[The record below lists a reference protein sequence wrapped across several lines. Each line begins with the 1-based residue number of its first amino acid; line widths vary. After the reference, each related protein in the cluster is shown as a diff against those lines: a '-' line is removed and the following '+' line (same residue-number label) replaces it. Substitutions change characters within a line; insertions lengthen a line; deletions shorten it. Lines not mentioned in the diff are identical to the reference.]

1 MKQIIPF
8 LFAFFLY
15 SCTLEAQSSVNVQQF
30 EKGLQENKDAQL
42 LDVRTAQEFNSGHL
56 SGALWADWKDATE
69 FKRRIKALDKTK
81 PVYVYCLSGGRSAA
95 AAEALKKEGFENIVE
110 MEGGIN
116 AWKQAGN
123 EVIGKQN
130 VAQISED
137 TYKGY
142 LASSSVVLVDFG
154 AEWCPPCKKMNPI
167 ISEIEQNYQGK
178 MTLINIDGGSQD
190 QLMKSKNIQQMP
202 TFILY
207 KDGKEKWRAS
217 GIVAKEDIE
226 NAIKSLL

>member
-8 LFAFFLY
+8 LFALFLF
-15 SCTLEAQSSVNVQQF
+15 SCQADAQSLVDAQQF
-30 EKGLQENKDAQL
+30 EKGLEEHHDAQL

-56 SGALWADWKDATE
+56 PGALWADWRDASE
-69 FKRRIKALDKTK
+69 FERRIQALDPSK
-81 PVYVYCLSGGRSAA
+81 PVYIYCLSGGRSAA
-95 AAEALKKEGFENIVE
+95 AAEALRKKGFKNIVE

-116 AWKQAGN
+116 AWKQAGK

-142 LASSSVVLVDFG
+142 LASSPVVLVDFG

-167 ISEIEQNYQGK
+167 ISEIEQSFQGK

-190 QLMKSKNIQQMP
+190 QLMKSKDIQQMP

-207 KDGKEKWRAS
+207 KNGQEKWRAS
-217 GIVAKEDIE
+217 GIMSKEDIE
-226 NAIKSLL
+226 KAIKSLL